1 MPTKRRVVVG
11 PQEEARMRRA
21 EALKAAGDKSF
32 EAVYGSTEP
41 GSFSAAEDLSA
52 IQEVAGMAPNPE
64 VRLRPEQPVTFDRVE
79 PVPQPRMAPK
89 AAAPTVQP
97 QAPEQPAAEV
107 PAAEQPAM
115 ELSTDPDKRAEQV
128 VEILRQI
135 HPNPPS
141 AEMLK
146 QWKQIHGEIYI
157 TNIES
162 YVFIYRYLKRQ
173 EHIQILANPR
183 INEMQ
188 DHQVEEMLFDRC
200 VVWPTMDPIR
210 KAGLPAGA
218 MNAIVAQIKMHSMF
232 LDPAYVAQMTL
243 KL

>member
-1 MPTKRRVVVG
+1 MPTKRRVAVN
-11 PQEEARMRRA
+11 PQEEARVRRA

-32 EAVYGSTEP
+32 ESVYGSREP
-41 GSFSAAEDLSA
+41 ESFSVTEDLSA
-52 IQEVAGMAPNPE
+52 IQEVAGMVPDPAQRLQAPLPTTFGAAE
-64 VRLRPEQPVTFDRVE
+64 PISQPQPVPVLQPE
-79 PVPQPRMAPK
+79 PIAEAP
-89 AAAPTVQP
+89 
-97 QAPEQPAAEV
+97 AED
-107 PAAEQPAM
+107 PAM
-115 ELSTDPDKRAEQV
+115 ELSADPEKRMEQV
-128 VEILRQI
+128 VAILQKI

-141 AEMLK
+141 ADMLR
-146 QWKQIHGEIYI
+146 QWKQMHGEVYI

-200 VVWPTMDPIR
+200 VVWPSMDPIR